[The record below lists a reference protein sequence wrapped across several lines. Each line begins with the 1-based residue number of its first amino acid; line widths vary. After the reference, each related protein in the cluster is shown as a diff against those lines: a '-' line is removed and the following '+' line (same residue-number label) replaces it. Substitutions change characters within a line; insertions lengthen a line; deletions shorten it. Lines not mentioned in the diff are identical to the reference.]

1 MKKRKRW
8 KLNWLDS
15 HRGDYKDNDDEKA
28 ACFKRDLGE
37 TFSSF
42 SVLASRRWFCPAT
55 LLWML
60 IIIVLIIVMIIILII
75 VLTIILSI
83 ILIIVMTKMLCDDY
97 CDDNGNDND

>member
-1 MKKRKRW
+1 MVIVVITRITTMRR
-8 KLNWLDS
+8 LLV
-15 HRGDYKDNDDEKA
+15 
-28 ACFKRDLGE
+28 KRDLGE

-42 SVLASRRWFCPAT
+42 PVLASRRWFCPAT
-55 LLWML
+55 LLWMV
-60 IIIVLIIVMIIILII
+60 IIIVLSIVMIIILII